1 MNAKNKG
8 KEKEDK
14 MMIYLDT
21 AGIWIFLVIFL
32 VLELGIFRTKLGV
45 DSCMAHMNRLEGG
58 AGAVCWHE

>member
-21 AGIWIFLVIFL
+21 AGGIWILFVIFL
-32 VLELGIFRTKLGV
+32 FLELGIFRTKI
-45 DSCMAHMNRLEGG
+45 GG
-58 AGAVCWHE
+58 